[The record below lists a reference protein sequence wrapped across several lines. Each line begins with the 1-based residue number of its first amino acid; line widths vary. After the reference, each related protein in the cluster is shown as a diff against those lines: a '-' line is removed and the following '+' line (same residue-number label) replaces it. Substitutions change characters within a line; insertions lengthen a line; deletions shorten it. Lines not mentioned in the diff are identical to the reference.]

1 MTYRVLAADDETEL
15 LDALELFFAKENIE
29 LIKAKDGI
37 EALEKFRSTNP
48 QLLLLDIMMP
58 GMDGFQLLRTIRK
71 ESNVPALM
79 LTARDQ
85 DVDKILGLQLGAD
98 DYITKPYNPLEL
110 VARVKA
116 QLRRTYD
123 YLKHELPDQ
132 LIEIHDLTL
141 NPAAGTA
148 SKRGEELPLT
158 RSEYLILELLMQNA
172 GRVLTKQQL
181 FEHARQESYLGDENT
196 VMMHISN
203 LRSKI
208 EDNLKHPRY
217 IRTIRGLGYRFELE
231 K

>member
-208 EDNLKHPRY
+208 EDSLKHPRY